1 MKRSISYYVSRSC
14 EIARQQGLPPLI
26 WKIAKFTIDAYG
38 RCSSKIAPGFTTKRF
53 HQLYYYS
60 APNTWQNTYWLGT
73 PIKKCPLDIWIYQE
87 IIYETK
93 PEIIIETGTAGGGS
107 ALFFASICDLM
118 GRGRVVTIDVVE
130 SSLSH
135 PRITKIVGDSVSN
148 KVVSEVRGIVG
159 KQTAM
164 VSLDSN
170 HSKSHVLR
178 EMELYSEFVPPGNY
192 LVIEDTNIN
201 GHPVLHSYG
210 DGPFEAV
217 EEFLQARKDFEVDR
231 TREKFLLTF
240 FPAGFLK
247 RTKPASAP
255 RDG

>member
-1 MKRSISYYVSRSC
+1 MGRCY
-14 EIARQQGLPPLI
+14 EIAKQQGLPLLI

-38 RCSSKIAPGFTTKRF
+38 RHSAKIPPGFTIKRF

-60 APNTWQNTYWLGT
+60 ASHTWQNTYWLGT
-73 PIKKCPLDIWIYQE
+73 PVEKCPLDIWIYQE

-107 ALFFASICDLM
+107 ALFFACICDLM
-118 GRGRVVTIDVVE
+118 GKGRVVTIDIAQP
-130 SSLSH
+130 SLSH
-135 PRITKIVGDSVSN
+135 PRITKIVGNSVSDE
-148 KVVSEVRGIVG
+148 VVSEVREIVG

-178 EMELYSEFVPPGNY
+178 EMELYSQFVSLGKY
-192 LVIEDTNIN
+192 LVVEDTNIN
-201 GHPVLHSYG
+201 GHPVLHTYG

-217 EEFLQARKDFEVDR
+217 EEFLRTRKDFEVDR

-240 FPAGFLK
+240 SPAGFLK
-247 RTKPASAP
+247 RTKLASAS
-255 RDG
+255 GGG